1 MRREG
6 TSLTEAVRHTAGISL
21 TRAVKDAAG
30 RGSFVLEDG
39 HNPAPGRM
47 AHPAPRPG
55 MRLMQGTRAV
65 FATLAALTMV
75 AFAFLHAAP
84 PPPHAPERARL
95 GLGVRR
101 VALVIGNSAYRYSPR
116 LENPRNDA
124 ADMSAVLRQLGFFVI
139 EGFDLVK
146 TAFDAKVRA
155 FTEALDGA
163 EVGLLFYA
171 GHGIQVAGRNYLVPI
186 DAKLTTAAALD
197 VEMVRL
203 ELVHKTMEREA
214 HTRLLFFDACRDNPL
229 ARDLARTMGSRSLD
243 VGEGLAAIESGA
255 GTLISFSTQPGNV
268 ALDGKGRNSP
278 YSGAL
283 VRELATSREDLT
295 AILMAVRNDVMRQT
309 DHRQVPWEHSALT
322 RRFYFGI
329 ADQPPASAAQ
339 PAWGQSAG
347 AWPQSPTLGLAAADA
362 FAARYSE
369 TVFGDLVRVRGQ
381 PLRGQSGTG
390 RGAPAL
396 GDPPSAFAP
405 PAHCV
410 ACE

>member
-1 MRREG
+1 MRP
-6 TSLTEAVRHTAGISL
+6 T
-21 TRAVKDAAG
+21 
-30 RGSFVLEDG
+30 
-39 HNPAPGRM
+39 
-47 AHPAPRPG
+47 
-55 MRLMQGTRAV
+55 QGTRAAL
-65 FATLAALTMV
+65 ATLAVLTFA

-84 PPPHAPERARL
+84 PPPPPPPAPERARL

-101 VALVIGNSAYRYSPR
+101 VALVIGNAAYQYSPR

-124 ADMSAVLRQLGFFVI
+124 ADMSAVLRNLGFFVI

-155 FTEALDGA
+155 FTEALNGA

-171 GHGIQVAGRNYLVPI
+171 GHGIQVSGRNYLVPI

-214 HTRLLFFDACRDNPL
+214 ATSLLFFDACRDNPL
-229 ARDLARTMGSRSLD
+229 ARDLARTMGAQSLD

-255 GTLISFSTQPGNV
+255 GTLISFATQPGNV

-322 RRFYFGI
+322 RRFFFDA

-339 PAWGQSAG
+339 PALRQGAG
-347 AWPQSPTLGLAAADA
+347 VWPQSKDGLGPSVVDA

-369 TVFGDLVRVRGQ
+369 TVFADLARVRAWPVRGQ
-381 PLRGQSGTG
+381 GGTG
-390 RGAPAL
+390 RRVPAE
-396 GDPPSAFAP
+396 GDPPSPFAP
-405 PAHCV
+405 PARCV

>member
-1 MRREG
+1 MRQEG
-6 TSLTEAVRHTAGISL
+6 TSLTEAVRHIAGISL

-30 RGSFVLEDG
+30 RGAFGLEDG
-39 HNPAPGRM
+39 HAAQPMG
-47 AHPAPRPG
+47 HLSPRVG
-55 MRLMQGTRAV
+55 KRLTQGTCAAL
-65 FATLAALTMV
+65 ATLAVLTFV

-84 PPPHAPERARL
+84 PPRHAPERAHL
-95 GLGVRR
+95 GAGVRR

-124 ADMSAVLRQLGFFVI
+124 ADMGVVLRQLGFFVI
-139 EGFDLVK
+139 DGFDLVK

-155 FTEALDGA
+155 FTEALKGA
-163 EVGLLFYA
+163 EVGLVFYA
-171 GHGIQVAGRNYLVPI
+171 GHGIQVSGRNYLVPI
-186 DAKLTTAAALD
+186 DARLTTAAALD
-197 VEMVRL
+197 LEMVRL

-214 HTRLLFFDACRDNPL
+214 RTSLLFFDACRDNPL
-229 ARDLARTMGSRSLD
+229 ARELARTMGSQALD

-278 YSGAL
+278 YSTAL
-283 VRELATSREDLT
+283 IRELATSREDLT

-322 RRFYFGI
+322 RRFYFAAGG
-329 ADQPPASAAQ
+329 DQPPASAAQ
-339 PAWGQSAG
+339 PAWGPSA
-347 AWPQSPTLGLAAADA
+347 AARPQSPDGLGLAAVDA

-369 TVFGDLVRVRGQ
+369 TVFADLAR
-381 PLRGQSGTG
+381 LRGRPVPGPSGAG
-390 RGAPAL
+390 RRAPAH
-396 GDPPSAFAP
+396 GDPPAAFAP